1 MTHVDALERTL
12 THGGLAT
19 KDEYA
24 ALVELCR
31 TLARQM
37 DDAGAEASTRLT
49 AAYLSALKDVSR
61 VARGAKPTGRKGA
74 LASVSNIPRP
84 AGGAS

>member
-1 MTHVDALERTL
+1 MAHVDALERTL
-12 THGGLAT
+12 DHTGLAG
-19 KDEYA
+19 KAEHA

-37 DDAGAEASTRLT
+37 DAAGEDPSTRLT
-49 AAYLSALKDVSR
+49 AAYLSALKDVTR
-61 VARGAKPTGRKGA
+61 AARPSDRTRRGA

-84 AGGAS
+84 AGGVS